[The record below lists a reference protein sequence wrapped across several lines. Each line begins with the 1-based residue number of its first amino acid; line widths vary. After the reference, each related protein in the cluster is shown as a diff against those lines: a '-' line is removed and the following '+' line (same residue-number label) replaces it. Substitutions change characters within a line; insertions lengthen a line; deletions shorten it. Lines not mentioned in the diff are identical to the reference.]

1 MFEHMVKVDEYDQ
14 TLYMAQRQG
23 KITFYMLSLGETAE
37 ATGTG
42 AALEQQDMLFPQY
55 REQGLF
61 MWRGLTLEEMVN
73 QCIGNSADKAK
84 GR

>member
-1 MFEHMVKVDEYDQ
+1 MEKVKAFRCYDLEGNITSKFYCDHMDKNLLLKMFEHMVKVDEYDQ

-42 AALEQQDMLFPQY
+42 AALEQ
-55 REQGLF
+55 
-61 MWRGLTLEEMVN
+61 
-73 QCIGNSADKAK
+73 
-84 GR
+84 